1 VIVLFVIGA
10 LSMLAQVV
18 ILRELVAALF
28 GVELLYIVALGSWLV
43 GTAAGSLA
51 GRRLPARPGTA
62 AVGCLA
68 LGLLVPIDLVLVRT
82 GGVLAGAVSGA
93 FLPFPEQILWVLAA
107 TVPPA
112 GVFGLLFPPL
122 ASVASL
128 RQLGLGRAYAVE
140 SAGAVVGGAAVTMFF
155 WFGASTLQVAVVT
168 TAVALGAAAVTWGR
182 RRPRRLA
189 AVLAGLALVTA
200 AVMHHARPWDLSL
213 LRWRYPSL
221 VDARDTPYARVVL
234 TRREGQLAV
243 FQNGAFAFDTEG
255 TSAEAFADLSA
266 VQHPGPRRA
275 LVVGGGLEGVPGAL
289 RAHGITAIDD
299 LEVDE
304 RAFDLVRSHLPPS
317 LRGGAGGA
325 GVRVVFGEPRQFL
338 EQSDPYDLIL
348 VATAEPTSGESSR
361 FYTQEFFR
369 HCARHLAPRGVIA
382 VRLPAAENVWPP
394 PLARRT
400 GSIFSALRHEF
411 ASTEVVPGATLY
423 LFASG
428 TPLSRD
434 AGVLAQRLTDRGVH
448 ARVMT
453 APYLHYLYSND
464 RRDEVLRMLTATPT
478 GRANRDA
485 APIGY
490 QYAVMLWLSK
500 FYPGLAVVSDA
511 ARRGLWWLAGGALV
525 ALAGIAVWLG
535 RRPQRRLSGLLF
547 GAGLIGM
554 VLETIL
560 LLRFQVANGV
570 MFQQVGWLLSCFM
583 AGLTI
588 GGWAFGRVPLT
599 NSAVS
604 LRERSGWVS
613 ALALAGAAAAVW
625 VSSSVPAMAGL
636 AATSLTLLACG
647 IAVGSCFA
655 SAAARWPGDGHR
667 AASSLYAADVA
678 GGAAGAVLATLV
690 LVPLLGLDWSA
701 LLMAGLAA
709 LLGWLTARPAAAAR

>member
-1 VIVLFVIGA
+1 VIVLFVVGA

-51 GRRLPARPGTA
+51 GRRLSARPATVA
-62 AVGCLA
+62 LGCLA
-68 LGLLVPIDLVLVRT
+68 LGLLVPIEFVLVRAA
-82 GGVLAGAVSGA
+82 GVIAGAVPGA
-93 FLPFPEQILWVLAA
+93 FLPFPQQILWVLAA

-112 GVFGLLFPPL
+112 AVLGLLFPPL
-122 ASVASL
+122 ASAASL
-128 RQLGLGRAYAVE
+128 RQHGLGRAYAVE
-140 SAGAVVGGAAVTMFF
+140 SAGAVAGGAAVTMCF

-168 TAVALGAAAVTWGR
+168 SAVAMAAAAVTGIPH
-182 RRPRRLA
+182 RPWRVA
-189 AVLAGLALVTA
+189 AVIAALALVAA
-200 AVMHHARPWDLSL
+200 AVIDDAQPWDLSL

-221 VDARDTPYARVVL
+221 LDARDTPYARVVL

-266 VQHPGPRRA
+266 AQHPGPRRA
-275 LVVGGGLEGVPGAL
+275 LVVGGGLEGVPAAL
-289 RAHGITAIDD
+289 RAHGITAIDN

-304 RAFDLVRSHLPPS
+304 RAFDLVRSHLPVS
-317 LRGGAGGA
+317 RRGGADGA
-325 GVRVVFGEPRQFL
+325 GVRVVFSEPRRFL

-369 HCARHLAPRGVIA
+369 HCARHLAPGGVMA
-382 VRLPAAENVWPP
+382 VRLPAAENMWPL

-400 GSIFSALRHEF
+400 ASIFAALRHEF
-411 ASTEVVPGATLY
+411 ASTEIAPGATLY

-428 TPLSRD
+428 SPLTRD
-434 AGVLAQRLTDRGVH
+434 PGLLAERLTDRGVH

-453 APYLHYLYSND
+453 APYLHYLYNND
-464 RRDEVLRMLTATPT
+464 RRDDVLRMLTATPAA
-478 GRANRDA
+478 RANRDA
-485 APIGY
+485 APVGY

-500 FYPGLAVVSDA
+500 FYPGLVAVSGA
-511 ARRGLWWLAGGALV
+511 ARRNLWWLAGGTLL
-525 ALAGIAVWLG
+525 ALAGGVVWMG
-535 RRPQRRLSGLLF
+535 RRAQRRLSGLLF

-570 MFQQVGWLLSCFM
+570 MFQQVGWLLTCFM

-588 GGWAFGRVPLT
+588 GGWACGPIPLSG
-599 NSAVS
+599 SAAP
-604 LRERSGWVS
+604 LRERIGWVP
-613 ALALAGAAAAVW
+613 ATALAGAAAAVW
-625 VSSSVPAMAGL
+625 VSSSVPAAAGL
-636 AATSLTLLACG
+636 AATSLMLLASG
-647 IAVGSCFA
+647 IAVGACFA

-690 LVPLLGLDWSA
+690 LVPQLGLDWSA